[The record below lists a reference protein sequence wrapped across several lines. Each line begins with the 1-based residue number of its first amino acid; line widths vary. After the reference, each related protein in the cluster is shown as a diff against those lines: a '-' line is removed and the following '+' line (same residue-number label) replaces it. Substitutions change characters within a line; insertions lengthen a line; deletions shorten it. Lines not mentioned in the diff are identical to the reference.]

1 MGAYGSKLVTRYWQD
16 KKTAQVIMTRQPENY
31 KPSPE
36 WHIYFRE
43 VRLLH
48 HPESDC
54 VFAEDVGTCLSAL
67 DDPLVVEVD
76 LETYNYWNLI
86 YSNPDI

>member
-1 MGAYGSKLVTRYWQD
+1 MGAYTTPGVIRYWQD
-16 KKTAQVIMTRQPENY
+16 KKTAQVIMTKQPENY
-31 KPSPE
+31 KPCAE

-48 HPESDC
+48 HPESAC
-54 VFAEDVGTCLSAL
+54 VFAEDAGTCLSAL
-67 DDPLVVEVD
+67 DDPCVIEVD